1 MATAQ
6 SGTNNGYYAIMTVTQ
21 ASQSVSGNYSTV
33 NYSLTLYSGG
43 INFSGYTIGYDV
55 YVNGSQVAY
64 HNNSGNQTSIGKN
77 TSKLV
82 VSGSTTVYHNADGT
96 KSIPF
101 SFRLFTDS
109 TSYTPRRIKCF

>member
-1 MATAQ
+1 
-6 SGTNNGYYAIMTVTQ
+6 MTVNQ
-21 ASQSVSGNYSTV
+21 DSQSVSGNYS
-33 NYSLTLYSGG
+33 SISWTLIIYSGA

-55 YVNGSQVAY
+55 YINGSQVAY
-64 HNNSGNQTSIGKN
+64 HNNSGNQTSLGKYTN
-77 TSKLV
+77 KLV
-82 VSGSTTVYHNADGT
+82 ASGTSTIYHNADGT